1 MSATNTVVP
10 FQIAI
15 PDSDLDDL
23 HQRLRAAR
31 WPDELPDVAW
41 DYGIPLQATQD
52 LAAYWRDGYNW
63 RRWEARLNTFP
74 QFQTTI
80 DGQTIHFLHVR
91 SPEPDALPLILT
103 HGWPGSIVEFIDIIG
118 PLTDPRAHGGDPA
131 DAFHVVAPS
140 IPGFTFSGHTRER
153 GWDVRRIARAWQV
166 LMARL
171 GYTRYGAQGGDWGS
185 AITRDLGLLAPEQ
198 VVGVHLNYLRI
209 NPPAADIPLQPG
221 EAERIA
227 KLQQYNA
234 NVPGYIGIQS
244 TKPQTLAY
252 GLTDSPTGQLAWI
265 AEKFHAWSDPRTPI
279 DRDHLL
285 TNISLYWFTR
295 TAGSSARIYYESARG
310 RGTPNPCPVPM
321 GVAVFPCDILQPVR
335 SYAERVY
342 DIRHWSEFDLGGHF
356 AALEAP
362 DLLTAD
368 IRAFFRPLRDTAS

>member
-1 MSATNTVVP
+1 MSVADEITP
-10 FQIAI
+10 FRIAI
-15 PDSDLDDL
+15 PDADLDDL
-23 HQRLRAAR
+23 RQRLRGTR
-31 WPDELPDVAW
+31 WPDELPDVGW
-41 DYGIPLQATQD
+41 DYGIPVRETRD
-52 LAAYWRDGYNW
+52 LATYWHDGYDW
-63 RRWEARLNTFP
+63 RSWEARLNAFP

-80 DGQTIHFLHVR
+80 DGQNIHFLHVR

-103 HGWPGSIVEFIDIIG
+103 HGWPGSIVEFIDLVG
-118 PLTDPRAHGGDPA
+118 PLMDPRAHGGDPA

-140 IPGFTFSGHTRER
+140 IPGFTLSGHTHER

-171 GYTRYGAQGGDWGS
+171 GYSRYGAQGGDWGS
-185 AITRDLGLLAPEQ
+185 AISRDLGLLAPEQ

-209 NPPAADIPLQPG
+209 NPPAEPVPLLPG
-221 EAERIA
+221 EAERVA

-234 NVPGYIGIQS
+234 SVPGYIGIQS

-252 GLTDSPTGQLAWI
+252 GLTDSPAGQLAWI

-285 TNISLYWFTR
+285 TNVSLYWFTR

-321 GVAVFPCDILQPVR
+321 GVAVFPYDILQPVR
-335 SYAERVY
+335 SFAERVY
-342 DIRHWSEFDLGGHF
+342 DIRHWSEFARGGHF
-356 AALEAP
+356 AALEVP

-368 IRAFFRPLRDTAS
+368 IRAFFRPLRNAT

>member
-1 MSATNTVVP
+1 MTTPDNNEITP

-15 PDSDLDDL
+15 PDADLEDL
-23 HQRLRAAR
+23 QQRLLAAR

-41 DYGIPLQATQD
+41 DYGIPLQETQD
-52 LAAYWRDGYNW
+52 LAAYWRDGYDW
-63 RRWEARLNTFP
+63 RIWEARLNTFP
-74 QFQTTI
+74 QFQTVI
-80 DGQTIHFLHVR
+80 DGQNVHFLHVR

-103 HGWPGSIVEFIDIIG
+103 HGWPGSIMEFIDVIG
-118 PLTDPRAHGGDPA
+118 PLTDPRAHGGDPR

-140 IPGFTFSGHTRER
+140 IPGFTLSGHTHER

-166 LMARL
+166 LMERL
-171 GYTRYGAQGGDWGS
+171 GYARYGAQGGDWGS
-185 AITRDLGLLAPEQ
+185 AISRDLGLLAPEQ

-209 NPPAADIPLQPG
+209 NPPADSVALRPG
-221 EAERIA
+221 EAEQVE
-227 KLQQYNA
+227 KLRQYNA
-234 NVPGYIGIQS
+234 SVPGYIGIQS

-285 TNISLYWFTR
+285 TNVSLYWFTR

-321 GVAVFPCDILQPVR
+321 AAAVFPYDILQPVR
-335 SYAERVY
+335 SFAERVY
-342 DIRHWSEFDLGGHF
+342 DIRHWSEFDRGGHF
-356 AALEAP
+356 AALEVP
-362 DLLTAD
+362 ELLTGD
-368 IRAFFRPLRDTAS
+368 IRAFFRAFRT